1 MSFWGLAFIQF
12 WAREESPLVYNWRTS
27 TLEAPLDSE
36 MSAFTSRHEFSG
48 ELRKSLVTGQ
58 MERYYPAN
66 IRRLKYVVSALITM
80 APLAIA
86 YMTTILSLN
95 AQGFIQHQHKVHYGE
110 KHEHPFHY
118 PWFVMSADEGAIFD
132 SKSTFCGYIPGVLHV
147 ALVIFMNSLYRK
159 LAESLTEWESK
170 L

>member
-1 MSFWGLAFIQF
+1 
-12 WAREESPLVYNWRTS
+12 
-27 TLEAPLDSE
+27 
-36 MSAFTSRHEFSG
+36 
-48 ELRKSLVTGQ
+48 

-66 IRRLKYVVSALITM
+66 ICRLKYVVSALITM
-80 APLAIA
+80 ALLAMA
-86 YMTTILSLN
+86 YMTMILSLN

-118 PWFVMSADEGAIFD
+118 PWFAMLADEGAIFD
-132 SKSTFCGYIPGVLHV
+132 SKSTFSCCYIPGVLHV

>member
-1 MSFWGLAFIQF
+1 
-12 WAREESPLVYNWRTS
+12 
-27 TLEAPLDSE
+27 
-36 MSAFTSRHEFSG
+36 MSALTSRHEFSG
-48 ELRKSLVTGQ
+48 VLRKSLVTGQ

-66 IRRLKYVVSALITM
+66 ICRLKYVVSALITM
-80 APLAIA
+80 ALLAMA
-86 YMTTILSLN
+86 YMTMILSLN

-118 PWFVMSADEGAIFD
+118 PWFAMLADEGAIFD
-132 SKSTFCGYIPGVLHV
+132 SKSTFCCYIPGVLHV